1 MKRPDTQRREPAQV
15 IALFAISLVAM
26 LAMVG
31 VAVDGGTLY
40 LQRRTAQN
48 AADAAALAG
57 TRALLQAGMT
67 VPLPSASLQISAE
80 ICKYVLANSFGVT
93 PTATAYWV
101 DTSGLP
107 LGATPTIS
115 LPTGCSPSTSTSNSI
130 PTGVAGVHVDVT
142 IGPYN
147 TYLVGIIG
155 LRQLQAQAS
164 ATAQVGLLAIP
175 HTDITP
181 LAGCGPDMLTNG
193 NSPTPSVNIMATD
206 SLGNLT
212 NNIDTAL
219 YNSTPAT
226 DLVLQGSQM
235 SQNENSTCP
244 KWNGSSS
251 AWKGQIDPSS
261 IPGSFELPATGLPVP
276 VATGNSNI
284 DSIIVSMCLSIY
296 GPGHD
301 PTSTGPGADKCFLLV
316 PIAVPPDP
324 LNDAHIVTLACFSI
338 YDGGSG
344 TQKWRGILH
353 QPSDCPYGIDLPTG
367 TAGDTNNETKVLLT
381 S

>member
-101 DTSGLP
+101 DTSGLR
-107 LGATPTIS
+107 LQDIS
-115 LPTGCSPSTSTSNSI
+115 LPSGCSGSTSNSI

-316 PIAVPPDP
+316 PIAAPPNP
-324 LNDAHIVTLACFSI
+324 LNEANIVTFACFSL

-353 QPSDCPYGIDLPTG
+353 KPSDCSYGFFPPSWTFG
-367 TAGDTNNETKVLLT
+367 NTNNETEVFLT
-381 S
+381 R